1 MNRISA
7 SLLASVMSLAVF
19 GCGGGTQP
27 SPETPATPETAP
39 APAPAA
45 AEPPPPVEEKKA
57 EAPPPPP
64 AEKPLTDGEI
74 AQIVTIANTGEIEQ
88 AKLASAKA
96 KDAKVKK
103 LAAMIIQH
111 HTESNKNA
119 EKIAKTAKIE
129 PKPSALSD
137 KLMADGTAATGT
149 FKDLK
154 GADFDKAYIDA
165 QIAEHQ
171 AVLALFDSKL
181 IPAAQNPEL
190 KKELEAFRPKVES
203 HLKEAQT
210 IKDALAAASP
220 AAGGAPPPAAAKK

>member
-1 MNRISA
+1 MKLFSA
-7 SLLASVMSLAVF
+7 SLLASVMSLAVVA
-19 GCGGGTQP
+19 CGGSSTP
-27 SPETPATPETAP
+27 EPETPATTPDTATAP
-39 APAPAA
+39 AADPAT
-45 AEPPPPVEEKKA
+45 PPPAEQKKA
-57 EAPPPPP
+57 DAPPPPP

-103 LAAMIIQH
+103 LAQMIIQH

-129 PKPSALSD
+129 PKGSPVSE
-137 KLMADGTAATGT
+137 KLTADGMSVTNT

-165 QIAEHQ
+165 QIAAHQ
-171 AVLALFDSKL
+171 AVLALFDTKL
-181 IPAAQNPEL
+181 IPAAQNADL
-190 KKELEAFRPKVES
+190 KKELEAVRPKLES

-210 IKDALAAASP
+210 IKDALAAAP
-220 AAGGAPPPAAAKK
+220 AAPAAPAAAKK